1 MPEIRGGRFFRGL
14 QFGRTLGV
22 RPGDAILLG
31 PAGLAVRRVV
41 RFFRSGGPGALRVV
55 RLLVPVDGEPRYSR
69 IKDPGDTGESRSAGP
84 GAAGRDP
91 QVPSRTPR
99 PCASPVRRS
108 GPAVRTGRYGRV
120 SLPPFPT
127 ARQSTVSRGCD
138 CPLILYAGQNRRIPC
153 SAPRV
158 CARRPLSGGW
168 HDNAVTYAR
177 PAQDARPG
185 RPAIS
190 VIAHRGAS
198 EDAPEHTLAAYRKAI
213 EDGADAL
220 ECDVRLT
227 ADGHLVCV
235 HDRRVNRTSNGRG
248 SVSALEL
255 ADLAMLDFGS
265 WKEDGFANEAP
276 DRQHEDPER
285 TSVLTLERL
294 LELVADADRRVEL
307 AIETKH
313 PTRWAG
319 QVEERLV
326 ELLARFGHT
335 NPAMRTDWT
344 PSVRVMSFSA
354 RSLHRVRAAA
364 PEVPGVYLMQFLTP
378 RHRDGRLPPGV
389 GIAGPGIRILRSHPD
404 YVAKAHRAGHR
415 VHVWTVNDT
424 ADVELCQELGVD
436 AVITNRPKQVRIQL
450 GLG

>member
-1 MPEIRGGRFFRGL
+1 M
-14 QFGRTLGV
+14 
-22 RPGDAILLG
+22 
-31 PAGLAVRRVV
+31 
-41 RFFRSGGPGALRVV
+41 
-55 RLLVPVDGEPRYSR
+55 
-69 IKDPGDTGESRSAGP
+69 
-84 GAAGRDP
+84 
-91 QVPSRTPR
+91 
-99 PCASPVRRS
+99 
-108 GPAVRTGRYGRV
+108 
-120 SLPPFPT
+120 
-127 ARQSTVSRGCD
+127 
-138 CPLILYAGQNRRIPC
+138 
-153 SAPRV
+153 
-158 CARRPLSGGW
+158 
-168 HDNAVTYAR
+168 TYAR

-248 SVSALEL
+248 AVSALEL
-255 ADLAMLDFGS
+255 ADLAALDFGS
-265 WKEDGFANEAP
+265 WKDDLAAAGRPVDPSEEP
-276 DRQHEDPER
+276 DRQTDDPER

-335 NPAMRTDWT
+335 KPGTGADWT
-344 PSVRVMSFSA
+344 SPVRVMSFSA

-364 PEVPGVYLMQFLTP
+364 PDIPGVYLMQFLTP

-389 GIAGPGIRILRSHPD
+389 GIAGPGVRILRAHPE
-404 YVAKAHRAGHR
+404 YVARAHRAGHQ
-415 VHVWTVNDT
+415 VHVWTVNDPS
-424 ADVELCQELGVD
+424 DVELCQELGVD
-436 AVITNRPKQVRIQL
+436 AVITNRPKEVRRQL